1 MLARQEFEL
10 PIDEAAYRT
19 LCAKADGNVIAKTR
33 YKIPLNQGLTL
44 ELDIFEGLFDGLV
57 MGEVEFPDEET
68 AKNYTLPDSFA
79 VKKEVTYDT
88 HFHNSTMSAMR
99 KEEIAQFIQSLSA

>member
-1 MLARQEFEL
+1 MKCPFCGYEESKV
-10 PIDEAAYRT
+10 IDSW
-19 LCAKADGNVIAKTR
+19 
-33 YKIPLNQGLTL
+33 
-44 ELDIFEGLFDGLV
+44 LV

-88 HFHNSTMSAMR
+88 HFHNSTMSVMR

>member
-1 MLARQEFEL
+1 MLRYRQFQ
-10 PIDEAAYRT
+10 
-19 LCAKADGNVIAKTR
+19 N
-33 YKIPLNQGLTL
+33 IPLCLL
-44 ELDIFEGLFDGLV
+44 ERCQQCPIGLFDGLV

-68 AKNYTLPDSFA
+68 AKRYTLPDSFA

-88 HFHNSTMSAMR
+88 HFHNSTMSAMH